1 MDTRIFTP
9 AKWIFLCLMTYS
21 GFCLSAQPLGGP
33 AVNFGKDPSIPSVR
47 TLLASDTGH
56 AWLNVNNINALFF
69 ARGSHFFY
77 ENAAFEVPKGS
88 GKTSAFS
95 NTMWIG
101 GKDSQGVLHFAGERY
116 RQGPN
121 TGIAGSCPDFY
132 CGPVMDPAYYSAYQ
146 DSLWSHVW
154 NLKKTEIEYHKAH
167 YADPGYQPLT
177 DILTWPGNGNTA
189 MGQASQLAPFFD
201 VNGDG
206 IYSPMDGDYPLMR
219 GDQALFFIFNDDRG
233 PHLETLGNKLGLE
246 FHGMAYAWDLPNDS
260 AFKNTVF
267 LNYQIFNRSQNTYD
281 SVYLGVFTDVDIGY
295 PNDDYVGCD
304 VERNIHIGYN
314 GTPVDGYGESYA
326 YGANPPSL
334 GVVILAGPYMDP
346 DGIDNPKY
354 DSYGHRLCDYS
365 VNGQFFGDSIV
376 DNERLG
382 MCRFE
387 YTNNSGVPPYMLDP
401 GYDYQYYSYMK
412 GLWLDGTPFLYGG
425 NGHASTGAYGPACRF
440 MFPGESDS
448 LNWGTGGIP
457 PYGPKNWTDSSAGNS
472 PGDRRG
478 VQVSGPFTFNAG
490 AVQEFDLSF
499 NWARDYNSKSAMGSV
514 SKLKAMTDIVNQAFV
529 TNTLPGGGT
538 FTGIPNRTSPY
549 NIGLNIF
556 PNPARDKINIE
567 LPGRDANQAVTVE
580 LLNMAG
586 QLLKTLTP
594 GSSLNTIAI
603 DIADVPGG
611 ICFVRVKTS
620 SSVIT
625 RKIVILK

>member
-1 MDTRIFTP
+1 MDKRIFKP
-9 AKWIFLCLMTYS
+9 VKLIFLCLMAGS
-21 GFCLSAQPLGGP
+21 GLFICAQPASGP
-33 AVNFGKDPSIPSVR
+33 AGNFGKDPSIPAVR
-47 TLLASDTGH
+47 TLLASDTGR
-56 AWLNVNNINALFF
+56 AWLNINNINALFY

-77 ENAAFEVPKGS
+77 QNAAFEVPKGS

-281 SVYLGVFTDVDIGY
+281 SG
-295 PNDDYVGCD
+295 
-304 VERNIHIGYN
+304 
-314 GTPVDGYGESYA
+314 
-326 YGANPPSL
+326 
-334 GVVILAGPYMDP
+334 
-346 DGIDNPKY
+346 
-354 DSYGHRLCDYS
+354 
-365 VNGQFFGDSIV
+365 
-376 DNERLG
+376 
-382 MCRFE
+382 
-387 YTNNSGVPPYMLDP
+387 
-401 GYDYQYYSYMK
+401 
-412 GLWLDGTPFLYGG
+412 
-425 NGHASTGAYGPACRF
+425 
-440 MFPGESDS
+440 
-448 LNWGTGGIP
+448 
-457 PYGPKNWTDSSAGNS
+457 
-472 PGDRRG
+472 
-478 VQVSGPFTFNAG
+478 
-490 AVQEFDLSF
+490 
-499 NWARDYNSKSAMGSV
+499 
-514 SKLKAMTDIVNQAFV
+514 
-529 TNTLPGGGT
+529 
-538 FTGIPNRTSPY
+538 
-549 NIGLNIF
+549 
-556 PNPARDKINIE
+556 
-567 LPGRDANQAVTVE
+567 
-580 LLNMAG
+580 
-586 QLLKTLTP
+586 
-594 GSSLNTIAI
+594 
-603 DIADVPGG
+603 
-611 ICFVRVKTS
+611 
-620 SSVIT
+620 
-625 RKIVILK
+625 